1 MKKLLGIFLICILG
15 FSCARSGESAVPT
28 RVDSIVS
35 RLEDPDTRSV
45 IVVAHRGDW
54 RHSVE
59 NSLQAV
65 QNAID
70 MQVDVV
76 EIDVRKTADGR
87 LVLMHDATIDRTTNG
102 RGEVASLTLDSI
114 RRCRLKAP
122 DGTLTDLLVP
132 TLDEVFELGRDRIL
146 FNIDKGF
153 DIFDDV
159 FFLADSLGVA
169 RQVLMKGTQSADHV
183 LEALGKYLDRIVY
196 MPIVHLDKEGAL
208 EAIADFQEK
217 IRPAAY
223 ELLYG
228 NDTTR
233 VPLEAEKMLAGRA
246 LIWYNTMWKGMA
258 GSRYDDR
265 AETEPDSVYGVL
277 IDSLGARIIQT
288 DRPGPLIR
296 YLEARGQ
303 H

>member
-102 RGEVASLTLDSI
+102 SGKVSELTLDSI
-114 RRCRLKAP
+114 RNCYLKAA
-122 DGTLTDLLVP
+122 DSTLTDLRVP
-132 TLDEVFELGRDRIL
+132 TLDEVFEISRDRIML
-146 FNIDKGF
+146 NIDKGYW
-153 DIFDDV
+153 IFDDV
-159 FFLADSLGVA
+159 YALA
-169 RQVLMKGTQSADHV
+169 
-183 LEALGKYLDRIVY
+183 E
-196 MPIVHLDKEGAL
+196 
-208 EAIADFQEK
+208 
-217 IRPAAY
+217 RPAPPAR
-223 ELLYG
+223 LL
-228 NDTTR
+228 
-233 VPLEAEKMLAGRA
+233 
-246 LIWYNTMWKGMA
+246 
-258 GSRYDDR
+258 
-265 AETEPDSVYGVL
+265 
-277 IDSLGARIIQT
+277 
-288 DRPGPLIR
+288 
-296 YLEARGQ
+296 
-303 H
+303 